1 MSDIALTHDW
11 GSRSGRA
18 VSGHPDAR
26 AVVEELVDAGLLDEL
41 MAKVDSGG
49 LQLTGEGRFLPEM
62 IKGHL

>member
-1 MSDIALTHDW
+1 MTGDHDQA
-11 GSRSGRA
+11 GQCRATPMPGLLSRSWF
-18 VSGHPDAR
+18 
-26 AVVEELVDAGLLDEL
+26 DAGLLDEL